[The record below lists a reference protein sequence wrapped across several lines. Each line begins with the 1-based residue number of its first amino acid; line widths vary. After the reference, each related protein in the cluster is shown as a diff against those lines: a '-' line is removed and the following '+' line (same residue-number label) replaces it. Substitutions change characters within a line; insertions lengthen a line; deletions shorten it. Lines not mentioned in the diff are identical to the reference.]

1 MAYVAYPLSY
11 TPVKKLDPASFIKR
25 VSNKAEI
32 LLADTRTLKDFKK
45 DDKKAASKARMA
57 NRILSRIGRGTY
69 ALVDNPGRELKL
81 GDNMFY
87 CREEALLTSVENL
100 EDFIIPQAM
109 ESASKAILELARLEE
124 LLKQYKSEL
133 GPDGAD
139 CEKAAKPKVIVT
151 LR

>member
-1 MAYVAYPLSY
+1 
-11 TPVKKLDPASFIKR
+11 
-25 VSNKAEI
+25 
-32 LLADTRTLKDFKK
+32 
-45 DDKKAASKARMA
+45 
-57 NRILSRIGRGTY
+57 
-69 ALVDNPGRELKL
+69 
-81 GDNMFY
+81 MFY

-133 GPDGAD
+133 GPDDTD
-139 CEKAAKPKVIVT
+139 CEKTAKPKVTVT

>member
-1 MAYVAYPLSY
+1 MRRELYDGRHVQVHTS
-11 TPVKKLDPASFIKR
+11 DRFSGQAS
-25 VSNKAEI
+25 
-32 LLADTRTLKDFKK
+32 
-45 DDKKAASKARMA
+45 MA
-57 NRILSRIGRGTY
+57 NRVLSRIGRGTY
-69 ALVDNPGRELKL
+69 ALMDNPGRELKL

-124 LLKQYKSEL
+124 LLKQYKNEL